1 MGRGEETNRGTSQP
15 GVRGRR
21 SREEPGAYPPSQH
34 EEDRRGVVRAFPTR
48 FHPPGPAQEAGRP
61 PRGAVLGSGRA
72 GMLRLLAPLL
82 SLALLPALAR
92 ARGRQQAGRRAH
104 TPPAGAATLRARRK
118 LWLRPARSL
127 RARARVCPGVPGCG
141 GKGVGA
147 QARPERK
154 PRRAGLN
161 LHPGGKHSVGD
172 PGPARGAWGA
182 RGARC
187 LLVFDLN
194 RLGLGFLL
202 PLVAMYIYRSSPLAG
217 AASGCWGVEC
227 VCV

>member
-1 MGRGEETNRGTSQP
+1 MPGPREGASSGRGLVKGAWSVGRGRSARRPRTSLVPRPREGAQGRAGRAWGAAKKRT
-15 GVRGRR
+15 GVRRNPGYVAGGHEK
-21 SREEPGAYPPSQH
+21 SPGAYPPSQH

-127 RARARVCPGVPGCG
+127 RARARLSRGSR
-141 GKGVGA
+141 GA
-147 QARPERK
+147 EGRESGRRRG
-154 PRRAGLN
+154 PRGN
-161 LHPGGKHSVGD
+161 PGGR
-172 PGPARGAWGA
+172 A
-182 RGARC
+182 
-187 LLVFDLN
+187 
-194 RLGLGFLL
+194 
-202 PLVAMYIYRSSPLAG
+202 
-217 AASGCWGVEC
+217 
-227 VCV
+227 